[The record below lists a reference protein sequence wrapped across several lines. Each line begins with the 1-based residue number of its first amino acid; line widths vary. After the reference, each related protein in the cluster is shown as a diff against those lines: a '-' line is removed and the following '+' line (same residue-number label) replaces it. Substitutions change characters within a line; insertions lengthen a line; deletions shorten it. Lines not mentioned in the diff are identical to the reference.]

1 MTHSTVK
8 SVDCSPAAPEPS
20 PAATIQTAQSALSQ
34 LQFTYRDHDPQFW
47 ALAVAWEA
55 ARFAWYV
62 VAGDAGTAADKLA
75 LLQTAIV
82 DYQRMTTQR

>member
-1 MTHSTVK
+1 MTHSAVK
-8 SVDCSPAAPEPS
+8 SADCSPAAPEPS
-20 PAATIQTAQSALSQ
+20 PAAMIQAAQNALSK
-34 LQFTYRDHDPQFW
+34 LKFTYRERDPQFW

-62 VAGDAGTAADKLA
+62 VESDPGTAADKLA
-75 LLQTAIV
+75 LLQTAIA